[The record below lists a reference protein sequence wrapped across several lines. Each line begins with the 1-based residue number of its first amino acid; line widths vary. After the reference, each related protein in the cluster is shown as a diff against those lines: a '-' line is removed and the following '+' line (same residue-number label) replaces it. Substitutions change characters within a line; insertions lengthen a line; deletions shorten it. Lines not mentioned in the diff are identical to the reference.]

1 MVWLVSGL
9 ILWSPIIDPL
19 RECRL
24 RSAPIKLVYLFAAA
38 ALMPMI
44 PGGFLV
50 FADHPLYSTYEMAPR
65 VGISALHDQQLAGV
79 LMKIGNLPVIWTV
92 MGVIFFRWYET
103 DQRRSVNRRRA
114 VTRPREDPEAT
125 GRRREEVVGPQR
137 P

>member
-1 MVWLVSGL
+1 M
-9 ILWSPIIDPL
+9 
-19 RECRL
+19 
-24 RSAPIKLVYLFAAA
+24 
-38 ALMPMI
+38 
-44 PGGFLV
+44 
-50 FADHPLYSTYEMAPR
+50 
-65 VGISALHDQQLAGV
+65 HDQQLAGV

-137 P
+137 R